1 MSLFSVAIHN
11 CMFTNKETTQYL
23 TQQTPLRRLV
33 KQIGIH
39 TGKIGN
45 ATGDQKPREMEAK
58 EGDERKESPDQ

>member
-1 MSLFSVAIHN
+1 MTRATS
-11 CMFTNKETTQYL
+11 
-23 TQQTPLRRLV
+23 RRLV